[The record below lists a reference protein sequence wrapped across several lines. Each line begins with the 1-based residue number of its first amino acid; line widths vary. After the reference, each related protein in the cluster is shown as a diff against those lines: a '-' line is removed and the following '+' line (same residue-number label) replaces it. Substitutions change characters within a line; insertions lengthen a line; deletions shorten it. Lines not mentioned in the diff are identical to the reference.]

1 MYGQLVLDRT
11 FWSWSG
17 LLYQFGGFWVVID
30 SKTILMFKVIALD
43 IASIMHVF
51 LSSKAVV
58 IASKTHMSLFQKRL
72 SLTQNY
78 QNHTDTSGCCSFS
91 STHTQLTLTHFM
103 HVSLSQV
110 RSSLSQNAPF
120 VDSKTDVIDS
130 KTLLYFIGSKAVII
144 CTQKRC

>member
-1 MYGQLVLDRT
+1 
-11 FWSWSG
+11 
-17 LLYQFGGFWVVID
+17 
-30 SKTILMFKVIALD
+30 
-43 IASIMHVF
+43 
-51 LSSKAVV
+51 
-58 IASKTHMSLFQKRL
+58 MSLFQKRL

-120 VDSKTDVIDS
+120 IDSKTDVIDS
-130 KTLLYFIGSKAVII
+130 KTLPYFIGSKAVII
-144 CTQKRC
+144 CTQKWFTFLQMQIVIDPKIVLFFFIDSNTVYIASNACFIVSKTVTIDSKTMPKYRGIFLIH